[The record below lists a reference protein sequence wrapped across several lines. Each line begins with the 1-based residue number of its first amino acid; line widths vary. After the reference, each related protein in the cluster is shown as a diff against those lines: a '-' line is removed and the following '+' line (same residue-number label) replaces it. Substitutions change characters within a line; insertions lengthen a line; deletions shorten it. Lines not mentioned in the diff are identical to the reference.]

1 MPQITTVRVVRKRS
15 VQPEQFG
22 NAGAEVEFFG
32 TVLEGEDHVT
42 VARQML
48 ADTRALVYE
57 NLGMKLPAEIVAAY
71 AEVDTPQETAGVT
84 VETEEPTKPKGRGRP
99 AGSKNTAPKKET
111 KAAEKKRL
119 KAEAEA
125 AAEDGNDIPGDDIP
139 GDDPT
144 PNISTGGERVSP
156 EDDVPGDDA
165 GDNREEHVEEG
176 GDDELTAETLHK
188 LITSSIPHALTTMQA
203 KQMQR
208 EMGVARVRDLDT
220 PEKLAK
226 AKTMI
231 DAAIAL
237 NAAAAEAKT

>member
-57 NLGMKLPAEIVAAY
+57 NLGMKLPAGIVADY
-71 AEVDTPQETAGVT
+71 AEVDTPQETAT
-84 VETEEPTKPKGRGRP
+84 VETTTEEASKPKGRGRP
-99 AGSKNTAPKKET
+99 AGSKNTGPKKET

-119 KAEAEA
+119 KAEAETT
-125 AAEDGNDIPGDDIP
+125 AAEQAAGAVGSDDIP
-139 GDDPT
+139 GDEDPT

-156 EDDVPGDDA
+156 EDDVPGDD
-165 GDNREEHVEEG
+165 REEHVEAE

-188 LITSSIPHALTTMQA
+188 HITSSIEAHTLTTMQA

-208 EMGVARVRDLDT
+208 EMKVARVRDLDT
-220 PEKLAK
+220 PEKLAR

-231 DAAIAL
+231 DSSIAL
-237 NAAAAEAKT
+237 NAVAEANK